1 MISAT
6 LSALIFAVFL
16 QVFRKVGLLDNPG
29 PYWHNRAPVPLGF
42 GILLYGNFL
51 LMSLLCVALG
61 YAEFSEKLVILLSL
75 WAGVTLVS
83 FFDDLDTIYKF
94 SKDEKLKLRT
104 SAEELAQ
111 VRVTKFAISPK
122 WRLALQILVGV
133 IVGLTSIKISYVS
146 NIFWGILQ
154 LDIFSFSVNGF
165 DVFLIPLAFT
175 VIWYVLV
182 FNSINWSDGVP
193 GLTIGLATI
202 TLMVIAVLTVRFY
215 INDETPAL
223 RENSHFVFLILSIVL
238 PSALVAWKYNVQPKM
253 LLGDS
258 GTMFLAFIIAS
269 LALLVGGKVAT
280 VATALGVYLIDA
292 IYVIVARIL
301 NKKNPLKW
309 DRIHHLH
316 YRLRSLWMSDSF
328 IRRLV
333 YLLAFSFGM
342 SAAFLDRTGKIL
354 LFFVLTILIVWM
366 TKIISLKK

>member
-1 MISAT
+1 M
-6 LSALIFAVFL
+6 
-16 QVFRKVGLLDNPG
+16 
-29 PYWHNRAPVPLGF
+29 
-42 GILLYGNFL
+42 
-51 LMSLLCVALG
+51 
-61 YAEFSEKLVILLSL
+61 
-75 WAGVTLVS
+75 
-83 FFDDLDTIYKF
+83 
-94 SKDEKLKLRT
+94 
-104 SAEELAQ
+104 
-111 VRVTKFAISPK
+111 
-122 WRLALQILVGV
+122 
-133 IVGLTSIKISYVS
+133 
-146 NIFWGILQ
+146 
-154 LDIFSFSVNGF
+154 
-165 DVFLIPLAFT
+165 IPLAFT

-301 NKKNPLKW
+301 NKKNPLK
-309 DRIHHLH
+309 
-316 YRLRSLWMSDSF
+316 
-328 IRRLV
+328 
-333 YLLAFSFGM
+333 
-342 SAAFLDRTGKIL
+342 
-354 LFFVLTILIVWM
+354 
-366 TKIISLKK
+366 